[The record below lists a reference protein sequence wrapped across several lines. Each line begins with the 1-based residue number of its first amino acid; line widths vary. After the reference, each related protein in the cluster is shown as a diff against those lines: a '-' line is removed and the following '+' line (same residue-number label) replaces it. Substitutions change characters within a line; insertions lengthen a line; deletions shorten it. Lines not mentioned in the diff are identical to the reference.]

1 MICPNCLNDNAV
13 FVEVENPEWYLWE
26 CVTPRPVSRY
36 GVAIECSNCGLRG
49 PGAFEPSDDEN
60 NRLAIEFWDTII
72 ILDKNMRQKIAN
84 HFVNVPTLNTDR
96 VLDYLVKI
104 NKEAWRVQCLL
115 SSQ

>member
-1 MICPNCLNDNAV
+1 MICPNCLNDNAE
-13 FVEVENPEWYLWE
+13 FVEVENPEYWQNNLE
-26 CVTPRPVSRY
+26 SDIVLH
-36 GVAIECSNCGLRG
+36 GVAVECGDCGLRG